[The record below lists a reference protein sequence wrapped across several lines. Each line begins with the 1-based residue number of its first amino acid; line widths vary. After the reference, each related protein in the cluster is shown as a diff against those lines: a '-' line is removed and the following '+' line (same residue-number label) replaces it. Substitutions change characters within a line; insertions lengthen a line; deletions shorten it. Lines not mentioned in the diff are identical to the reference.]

1 MVCTAGR
8 QTLLDCANNDP
19 VIDILKQTWAEML
32 AEDSPFA
39 WSTQEV
45 RGIPMR
51 VFDAAPPNMRF
62 VWELSAQFADRP
74 YMIFEDETVTYG
86 EAHAMVRSLA
96 HYLVDEHGVGPGDR
110 VAIAMRNYPE
120 WAIAYWAT
128 VVIGASAVG
137 VNAWWTSA
145 ELEYALKD
153 SRPTVMVADDE
164 RLERVLEV
172 LPTVRAEAP
181 LHIVSVRSDR
191 ELPDDASRWA
201 DHVVVSGAPDSLPP
215 AEIHPDDDM
224 CIFYTS
230 GTTGFPKGAQ
240 LTHRGSVHNVL
251 HLAFANT
258 VASMATAKLAAAES
272 SESSSAAPATPGEST
287 ASAAPATPGEST
299 ASAAPA
305 TPGDDTAPGESTA
318 PPPQAVIMV
327 PTPLFHV
334 TANNCVLH
342 PATISGGKMVMMH
355 RWDAARALELIE
367 REGVNM
373 FTGVPTMAR
382 EMLAHP
388 DWHTRNTSSLAS
400 LGGGGAAI
408 QPDLVEKIDN
418 ADGGVKPA
426 TGYGLTETSGVI
438 TAVSNAFFLAKPTSA
453 GLVMPTFEY
462 KVVDEDGNEVPPG
475 ERGELC
481 VKGPAV
487 VKGYIN
493 RPEATAE
500 AIVDGWFRTGDIVY
514 LDSDE
519 FVHIVDRAKDMVL
532 RGGENVYCAEVEAAI
547 YEHPDVAEAVVFGV
561 PDDRLGETV
570 GAAIYLA
577 EGTELDE
584 SELAAH
590 LAPLIAR
597 FKQPE
602 HVWFVDEP
610 LPQNANGKFVKRQLK
625 EGLLATL

>member
-1 MVCTAGR
+1 
-8 QTLLDCANNDP
+8 
-19 VIDILKQTWAEML
+19 
-32 AEDSPFA
+32 
-39 WSTQEV
+39 
-45 RGIPMR
+45 MR
-51 VFDAAPPNMRF
+51 VFDTAPPNMRF

-74 YMIFEDETVTYG
+74 YIVFEDETITYG

-96 HYLVDEHGVGPGDR
+96 HYLVNEHGVGPNDR

-120 WAIAYWAT
+120 WALAYWAT
-128 VVIGASAVG
+128 IVVGASAVG
-137 VNAWWTSA
+137 VNAWWTPA
-145 ELEYALKD
+145 ELEYALND
-153 SRPTVMVADDE
+153 SRPKVLIADDE

-172 LPTVRAEAP
+172 LPAVRAEAP
-181 LHIVSVRSDR
+181 LHIISVRSDR
-191 ELPDDASRWA
+191 GLPDDASRWD
-201 DHVVVSGAPDSLPP
+201 DHVVVSGAPDDLPP
-215 AEIHPDDDM
+215 AEIAPDDDI

-258 VASMATAKLAAAES
+258 VASMATAKLAAIDQPDSTAPATPGES
-272 SESSSAAPATPGEST
+272 NEGDSAAPATPGESN
-287 ASAAPATPGEST
+287 E
-299 ASAAPA
+299 
-305 TPGDDTAPGESTA
+305 DDEPS
-318 PPPQAVIMV
+318 QAVIMV

-342 PATISGGKMVMMH
+342 PATISGGKLVMMY
-355 RWDAARALELIE
+355 RWDTARAIELIE

-388 DWHTRNTSSLAS
+388 DWQTRDTSSLAA

-418 ADGGVKPA
+418 TPGNVKPV

-438 TAVSNAFFLAKPTSA
+438 TAVSNDFFSARPTSA

-462 KVVDEDGNEVPPG
+462 RVLDADGNEAPTG

-500 AIVDGWFRTGDIVY
+500 AIRDGWFRTGDIVY
-514 LDSDE
+514 IDADE
-519 FVHIVDRAKDMVL
+519 FVHIVDRVKDMVL

-547 YEHPDVAEAVVFGV
+547 YEHPDVVEAAVFGI

-577 EGTELDE
+577 EGATLDE

-590 LAPLIAR
+590 LAPLIAK

-602 HVWFVDEP
+602 HVWFVDKP
-610 LPQNANGKFVKRQLK
+610 IPQNANGKFVKRQLR
-625 EGLLATL
+625 EQLLATL